1 MSDGESSRLLVMSS
15 TVLITGANR
24 GVGLALTQRYAS
36 DGWRVIAT
44 ARDPAAATELIDL
57 VRALPA
63 RVRLEKL
70 DLENFADIDSLAA
83 SFVGQPIDVLL
94 ANGALTGGP
103 ADTFGQTD
111 YEHWA
116 RAFKVNAMAQLRLA
130 EAFAPHVAA
139 SRRRVMFFVSS
150 RKGARVFGG
159 VVGYMS
165 SKHALN
171 YVVFHIAHAL
181 RDKGVIAVAAHP
193 GHVSTRAANFRGALT
208 PTESA
213 DALSKIIARLTPADT
228 AKFFDP
234 DGSELQ
240 LITRQMNPNA
250 FGAMSAADNATL
262 TNELASGRKLGSAD
276 QTAR

>member
-1 MSDGESSRLLVMSS
+1 MSP

-24 GVGLALTQRYAS
+24 GVGLALAQHYA
-36 DGWRVIAT
+36 GEGYHVIAT
-44 ARDPAAATELIDL
+44 ARDPAAAIALIDL
-57 VRALPA
+57 VRAHPT

-70 DLENFADIDSLAA
+70 DLENFTDIDALAS
-83 SFVGQPIDVLL
+83 SFAGRPIDILL

-103 ADTFGQTD
+103 ADIFGQTD
-111 YEHWA
+111 YDHWA

-130 EAFAPHVAA
+130 EAFASHVAA
-139 SRRRVMFFVSS
+139 STRKVMFFISS

-208 PTESA
+208 PADSA
-213 DALSKIIARLTPADT
+213 TALAKIISRLTPADT

-262 TNELASGRKLGSAD
+262 TGELAAGRSLGSAG
-276 QTAR
+276 

>member
-1 MSDGESSRLLVMSS
+1 MTS

-24 GVGLALTQRYAS
+24 GVGLAFAQKYAA

-44 ARDPAAATELIDL
+44 ARDPAGAGELIDL
-57 VRALPA
+57 VCAHPT

-70 DLENFADIDSLAA
+70 DLENFAEINSLAA
-83 SFVGQPIDVLL
+83 SFAGQPIDVLL

-111 YEHWA
+111 YDHWA
-116 RAFKVNAMAQLRLA
+116 RAFRINTMAQLRLA
-130 EAFAPHVAA
+130 EAFAPHIVASA
-139 SRRRVMFFVSS
+139 RKVMFFVSS

-165 SKHALN
+165 SKAALN
-171 YVVFHIAHAL
+171 FVVFHVAHAL
-181 RDKGVIAVAAHP
+181 KDKGVIAVATHP
-193 GHVSTRAANFRGALT
+193 GHVATRGANHRGALT
-208 PTESA
+208 PEQSA
-213 DALSKIIARLTPADT
+213 DALMKIIARLTPTDT

-262 TNELASGRKLGSAD
+262 SNELAAGHKLG
-276 QTAR
+276 TKR